1 MFNDWNWVSRR
12 SDLQASLESKWLES
26 LAENQARVVVV
37 EIGAGTAIPSVR
49 HFSHRI
55 SHEFG
60 GCIVR
65 INPTDR
71 RVPTTRD
78 VGLEMGSLKA
88 LSGIDELLPSS

>member
-12 SDLQASLESKWLES
+12 SDLQASFESKWLES
-26 LAENQARVVVV
+26 LTENQARVVVV

-55 SHEFG
+55 SHEFD

-65 INPTDR
+65 INPTDLK
-71 RVPTTRD
+71 VPSTRD
-78 VGLEMGSLKA
+78 VSLTMGSLVA
-88 LSGIDELLPSS
+88 LHAIDALIE